1 MEYPFKDLMPLDE
14 ATARD
19 GYYKDWT
26 HIDADTFHQIS
37 ELVKFIREK
46 GYGADTREA
55 IAQALER
62 VYYDAMKSGNADMEL
77 SMARKHF
84 KDLASRLDASDD
96 KLTSAIAQLA
106 QKIGE
111 LGAVATFRGSD
122 TRANIN
128 AKTGMS
134 VGDEWYDTTNQVSLR
149 WNGAA
154 WIDVGG
160 IATLGDESVTSSKV
174 APKAISAD
182 KTDFISGSKNLFD
195 KSKVTPNKNI
205 NEINGELIDLVGYNV
220 ADYLHVK
227 SGKHYWLGTVRKI
240 ATFDENKS
248 VRLNQGYDISPR
260 APFDF
265 VADFDGF
272 IRFSVHDEDLAG
284 FVASEGD
291 KRLSLSDLTY
301 QLAPRVMIKDSSLM
315 SDDGIVAIKS
325 GDLFKIKYKYNETV
339 NEMIEFGPL
348 GINKIIHP
356 KKISRETASE
366 LTTALDGLNTHYT
379 IDTDWISPYKGI
391 TADNGTTSFTGT
403 VGGNHGTVG
412 AGGFATARP
421 VSANLYVDGKL
432 VTDNQVV
439 YGDIAKLIVT
449 NYVSASNKIDVATGA
464 KSDSLL
470 ETVVYTITKNNIEVA
485 VTLKAEEPLTVNGY
499 VGLQMTPQLVSNADI
514 YFGDEATKYKADGI
528 LHNSDGLPFDGD
540 RVVISNA
547 TDLVAMYTNRGVGV
561 GDLSKIGTSPI
572 HFVSE
577 FNKVYSHLLGA
588 GQSLR
593 LLPNQVAYYSGGYTF
608 MQPLKC
614 NGAEKAYKI
623 KLNSVDIYCVDFFSA
638 ANGTYLE
645 VDISD
650 FGKQIEIIE
659 KTDSVTVDQIISG
672 NGLKLS
678 STGFGTIKFK
688 VKH

>member
-1 MEYPFKDLMPLDE
+1 MEYPFKSLMPLDE
-14 ATARD
+14 VTART

-26 HIDADTFHQIS
+26 HIDAETFHQIS

-84 KDLASRLDASDD
+84 KDLASRLDASDND
-96 KLTSAIAQLA
+96 LRNISVDWINKNLGKLDQTFMSEEFLQQMAGTTPINAVPA
-106 QKIGE
+106 DGTITTQKIAE
-111 LGAVATFRGSD
+111 
-122 TRANIN
+122 
-128 AKTGMS
+128 
-134 VGDEWYDTTNQVSLR
+134 
-149 WNGAA
+149 
-154 WIDVGG
+154 
-160 IATLGDESVTSSKV
+160 
-174 APKAISAD
+174 KAITTD
-182 KTDFISGSKNLFD
+182 KTDFISGATNLFD

-205 NEINGELIDLVGYNV
+205 NEINGELIDLVGYNASDFMQV
-220 ADYLHVK
+220 S
-227 SGKHYWLGTVRKI
+227 SGRHYWLGTVRKI

-248 VRLNQGYDISPR
+248 VRFNQGYDISPR

-315 SDDGIVAIKS
+315 SDDGVVAIKT
-325 GDLFKIKYKYNETV
+325 GNLFKIKYKYNDTI
-339 NEMIEFGPL
+339 NEMVEFSPL
-348 GINKIIHP
+348 GINNIIHP
-356 KKISRETASE
+356 KKISRETAGE
-366 LTTALDGLNTHYT
+366 LTTALDGLTTHYV
-379 IDTDWISPYKGI
+379 IDTDWVSPYKGI
-391 TADNGTTSFTGT
+391 VADNGTTSFDGT

-432 VTDNQVV
+432 VTDNHVV
-439 YGDIAKLIVT
+439 YGDTAKLIVT
-449 NYVSASNKIDVATGA
+449 NYVSASNKIDVSTGA

-514 YFGDEATKYKADGI
+514 YFGDKATKYKADGA
-528 LHNSDGLPFDGD
+528 LHNSDSLPFDGD

-547 TDLVAMYTNRGVGV
+547 SDLVAMYTNRGVGV

-577 FNKVYSHLLGA
+577 FNKVYSHLIGT

-593 LLPNQVAYYSGGYTF
+593 LLTNQAAYYSGGYSF
-608 MQPLKC
+608 MSPLKC
-614 NGAEKAYKI
+614 NGAERAYKI
-623 KLNSVDIYCVDFFSA
+623 KLNGQDIYCVDFFSVSV
-638 ANGTYLE
+638 GTYLE
-645 VDISD
+645 TSIADY
-650 FGKQIEIIE
+650 GKEIEILE
-659 KTDSVTVDQIISG
+659 KSDTVAADEVISG
-672 NGLKLS
+672 NGLRLS
-678 STGFGTIKFK
+678 STGFGTLKFK
-688 VKH
+688 IKN